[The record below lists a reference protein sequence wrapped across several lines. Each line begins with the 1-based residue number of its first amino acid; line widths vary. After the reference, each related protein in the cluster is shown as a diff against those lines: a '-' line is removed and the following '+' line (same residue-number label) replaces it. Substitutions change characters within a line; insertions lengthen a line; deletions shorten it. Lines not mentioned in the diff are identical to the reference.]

1 MDVKAL
7 AHNPEDPV
15 DKRQPA
21 KPKVSK
27 SVSGEPRHLQG
38 ESEAGPS
45 KVEPVHRR
53 PRIKVFVDDETGR
66 PAFLVI
72 DDESG
77 ELIREIPPE
86 EVLELAAK
94 MKQMVGYLVD
104 EVV

>member
-15 DKRQPA
+15 DKRQPTE
-21 KPKVSK
+21 PKVSK
-27 SVSGEPRHLQG
+27 SVAGEPRPLRG
-38 ESEAGPS
+38 GSEEGPS

-86 EVLELAAK
+86 EILELAAK